1 MRYSIEDQTTGL
13 VDGYY
18 ISKMMAEGVAEGLN
32 LMTRDH
38 LFLVKKSS
46 ERNHVPINDVEF
58 LGRQDWFISMVSESL
73 RAE

>member
-1 MRYSIEDQTTGL
+1 MKYFIEDQVTGL

-46 ERNHVPINDVEF
+46 ERNHVPIHETEF
-58 LGRQDWFISMVSESL
+58 LGHHEWFVSMVEKSI
-73 RAE
+73 